1 MPESNENSKI
11 QQEKPVL
18 VPPPKVIEQACLF
31 QVEKQIEY
39 DGVEMGVLENGLP
52 YLSENGLARMCGIDR
67 KALNRLA
74 ENWEEEKNKPRG
86 KQIKELLLQSGYTEK
101 KLYLDSKFMNSD
113 VHAYTE
119 QVCLALLEYYA
130 FICEDKRPE
139 AIKAFRALARKSFR
153 DFIYTATKYSP
164 EQRQIESWK
173 NYHDRVNMTATS
185 VPEGYFGIFHEVAT
199 MIVPMINS
207 GVYISDKTVPDISVG
222 ITWAVYWKGN
232 KLDTKYGKRERYN
245 HSYPDYYSQAKSNP
259 QLSYAY
265 PEEALGTFRKWLRDN
280 YIINKFPK
288 YIISKVKDLSI
299 SSKDAR
305 LAIAAFSTNKA
316 LKK

>member
-1 MPESNENSKI
+1 MPKPSKNSEIKH
-11 QQEKPVL
+11 KKAVL
-18 VPPPKVIEQACLF
+18 VPPPKAPEQGHLF
-31 QVEKQIEY
+31 QVENQIEH

-74 ENWEEEKNKPRG
+74 ENWQEEKDKPRG
-86 KQIKELLLQSGYTEK
+86 RQINELLLQSGYTET
-101 KLYLDSKFMNSD
+101 KLYLDSKFMNND

-130 FICEDKRPE
+130 FICEEKRPE

-153 DFIYTATKYSP
+153 DFIYAATKYSP
-164 EQRQIESWK
+164 EQRKIESWK
-173 NYHDRVNMTATS
+173 NYHDRVDMTAMA
-185 VPEGYFGIFHEVAT
+185 VPEGYFGIFHEIAT

-207 GVYISDKTVPDISVG
+207 GVFISDKVIPDISVARV
-222 ITWAVYWKGN
+222 WSSYWKDN
-232 KLDTKYGKRERYN
+232 NLATIYGERTHYD
-245 HSYPDYYSQAKSNP
+245 HSYPDYYPQSKSNP
-259 QLSYAY
+259 QSSYAY
-265 PEEALGTFRKWLRDN
+265 PEESLGSFRKWLREH
-280 YIINKFPK
+280 YITSKFPK

-305 LAIAAFSTNKA
+305 LAIAAFTPAKSLDK
-316 LKK
+316 